1 MVLGATEEDA
11 VGQGRPRQ
19 VRRRFAEP
27 CSDIEGYSARSRCA
41 RLSLELRLRELQEP
55 TPDSQRTL
63 Q

>member
-11 VGQGRPRQ
+11 VGQGRRE
-19 VRRRFAEP
+19 VRFRIAEP
-27 CSDIEGYSARSRCA
+27 CSDLEGYSARSRCA
-41 RLSLELRLRELQEP
+41 RLSLVRWLRELDQEP